1 MEVQASVLESF
12 QLLENVRMPIAKEL
26 YQKKSK
32 QYILF
37 KAEFVIS
44 HRQRKSSEIL
54 NYRVMTELLSSFE
67 QFYGNQLLSRTEV
80 PSVVVLAAMI
90 VT

>member
-26 YQKKSK
+26 YPKKSK

-37 KAEFVIS
+37 KAEFVTHIDNES
-44 HRQRKSSEIL
+44 PQR
-54 NYRVMTELLSSFE
+54 Y
-67 QFYGNQLLSRTEV
+67 
-80 PSVVVLAAMI
+80 
-90 VT
+90 

>member
-26 YQKKSK
+26 YPKKSK

-37 KAEFVIS
+37 KP
-44 HRQRKSSEIL
+44 
-54 NYRVMTELLSSFE
+54 NLSSHIDNE
-67 QFYGNQLLSRTEV
+67 SPQRY
-80 PSVVVLAAMI
+80 
-90 VT
+90 

>member
-26 YQKKSK
+26 YPKKSK

-44 HRQRKSSEIL
+44 ASTTK
-54 NYRVMTELLSSFE
+54 
-67 QFYGNQLLSRTEV
+67 
-80 PSVVVLAAMI
+80 VLRDI
-90 VT
+90 KLPCHD

>member
-26 YQKKSK
+26 YPKKSK

-37 KAEFVIS
+37 KAEFVIA
-44 HRQRKSSEIL
+44 H
-54 NYRVMTELLSSFE
+54 
-67 QFYGNQLLSRTEV
+67 
-80 PSVVVLAAMI
+80 
-90 VT
+90 